1 MLTIVVPLTGGLE
14 EARKCVDYLRLH
26 YAGTAFER
34 VVAYGGKERE
44 AEHLL
49 RLQPDIQLHAGKEKP
64 LGALLNEAVQQTR
77 GEQVLFVSPNY
88 ILLAPALQN
97 MMQVLEENEG
107 AAMALPML
115 DKNIVGHASPQAFG
129 VSPAAEI
136 PYADEAG
143 FERFVADLA
152 RRETK
157 IASALL
163 VRDCCALM
171 KREAFISVGGFSSNY
186 QTEMLLMAD
195 LSVRTWETG
204 LSCLVACGAYVHIN
218 PYTYPDAYGEDC
230 ERFSREHGLRL
241 EYSFNARRELL
252 GMMDLKKPGLHVLE
266 VGCACGATL
275 LAVRDANPAADL
287 FGIEIDEAPA
297 KIASRFAKVE
307 ALDVETLE
315 KPEWHETFDYII
327 LSDVIEHLRN
337 PWQAMKNLAAF
348 LKPGGAVVV
357 SVPNVMHCSVFR
369 MMLQGR
375 WTYAD
380 AGILDRTHLRFF
392 TLFEIAALLREAALE
407 PEYIQAFQIP
417 ETEEDA
423 AMGEHLTSLLPQHID
438 PRELHAYQWQI
449 LARKKG

>member
-26 YAGTAFER
+26 YAGAAFER
-34 VVAYGGKERE
+34 IVAYGGKERE
-44 AEHLL
+44 AEQLL

-97 MMQVLEENEG
+97 MMQALEENEG
-107 AAMALPML
+107 AAMALPVFSQNMAGIFSTQVFEGEL
-115 DKNIVGHASPQAFG
+115 
-129 VSPAAEI
+129 
-136 PYADEAG
+136 PYNDEASFG
-143 FERFVADLA
+143 HFVADLA

-195 LSVRTWETG
+195 LSVRTWVMG

-218 PYTYPDAYGEDC
+218 PYAYPNAYGEDC
-230 ERFSREHGLRL
+230 ERLFREHGLRL
-241 EYSFNARRELL
+241 EYSFSVRRDLL
-252 GMMDLKKPGLHVLE
+252 DMMDFKKPGLHVLE

-275 LAVRDANPAADL
+275 LAVRDANPSAAP
-287 FGIEIDEAPA
+287 FGIEFDEAPA
-297 KIASRFAKVE
+297 RIASRFAKVE
-307 ALDVETLE
+307 ALDVETLK
-315 KPEWHETFDYII
+315 KPEWHEMFDYII
-327 LSDVIEHLRN
+327 LGDVIEHLRE

-392 TLFEIAALLREAALE
+392 TLSEIAALLREAALE
-407 PEYIQAFQIP
+407 PEIVRAARVAESEEEAFLI
-417 ETEEDA
+417 
-423 AMGEHLTSLLPQHID
+423 EHLTALLPQHID
-438 PRELHAYQWQI
+438 PTELHAYQWKI

>member
-1 MLTIVVPLTGGLE
+1 MP
-14 EARKCVDYLRLH
+14 
-26 YAGTAFER
+26 
-34 VVAYGGKERE
+34 
-44 AEHLL
+44 
-49 RLQPDIQLHAGKEKP
+49 
-64 LGALLNEAVQQTR
+64 
-77 GEQVLFVSPNY
+77 
-88 ILLAPALQN
+88 
-97 MMQVLEENEG
+97 
-107 AAMALPML
+107 
-115 DKNIVGHASPQAFG
+115 
-129 VSPAAEI
+129 
-136 PYADEAG
+136 
-143 FERFVADLA
+143 
-152 RRETK
+152 
-157 IASALL
+157 
-163 VRDCCALM
+163 
-171 KREAFISVGGFSSNY
+171 
-186 QTEMLLMAD
+186 
-195 LSVRTWETG
+195 
-204 LSCLVACGAYVHIN
+204 
-218 PYTYPDAYGEDC
+218 
-230 ERFSREHGLRL
+230 
-241 EYSFNARRELL
+241 
-252 GMMDLKKPGLHVLE
+252 
-266 VGCACGATL
+266 
-275 LAVRDANPAADL
+275 
-287 FGIEIDEAPA
+287 
-297 KIASRFAKVE
+297 AKVE

-423 AMGEHLTSLLPQHID
+423 AMGEHLTSLLSQHID